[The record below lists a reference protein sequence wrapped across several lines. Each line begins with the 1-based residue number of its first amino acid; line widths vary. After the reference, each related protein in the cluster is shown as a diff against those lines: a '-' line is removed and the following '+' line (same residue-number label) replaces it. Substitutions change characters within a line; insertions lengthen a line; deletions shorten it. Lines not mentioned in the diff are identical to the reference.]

1 MGRTTL
7 DSHICSREELNL
19 ESDSEVSQKK
29 FLLPDEQS
37 RPIIDLYQ
45 QKFICLDDDNL
56 FIYGDY
62 NSLKARNM
70 DMQLI
75 RCHDRLDCKSDV
87 EITAYLRDKFLILM
101 HNEVRF
107 DSNKYGSEAIIQE
120 SRLQWIPVNT

>member
-75 RCHDRLDCKSDV
+75 RCHDRLDCKSES